1 MSIEIYRKN
10 KDKNV
15 YFRWSNEQTKS
26 NNIVHDWSN
35 SASVELVGSA
45 GIEPASMNKPNPTT
59 LFMTGAI
66 PPQMLIGGLGRN

>member
-15 YFRWSNEQTKS
+15 YSGGAMK
-26 NNIVHDWSN
+26 
-35 SASVELVGSA
+35 
-45 GIEPASMNKPNPTT
+45 KPYLTT

>member
-26 NNIVHDWSN
+26 NNIVLDWNN
-35 SASVELVGSA
+35 SASNVEWWARPEL
-45 GIEPASMNKPNPTT
+45 NRR
-59 LFMTGAI
+59 
-66 PPQMLIGGLGRN
+66 Q